1 MVFLLIFFSFVKLIF
16 RLIETTFFI
25 SSFFFF
31 ERHFDERPYWE
42 IILKKSV
49 SNWVILQSRT
59 LSTVPL
65 FNQKC
70 RFFSKS
76 RGFCQLLKFRYKVHW
91 RPVRGEIVDSPWSI
105 AVERRPLVV
114 NHGVNK
120 NELGHNKVV
129 QFLVL
134 ENFERY
140 QKYSFL
146 TFVKSTKTPKYRIVV
161 FIRLIIQSWHHQLNF
176 SVEFSVPQ
184 NSNFCPKMTI
194 FIFFN
199 GFSNCISRN
208 EWRIER
214 KNERN
219 EDITASW
226 HVMAGIHLW

>member
-1 MVFLLIFFSFVKLIF
+1 MRLLFSFHPFFS
-16 RLIETTFFI
+16 
-25 SSFFFF
+25 
-31 ERHFDERPYWE
+31 
-42 IILKKSV
+42 
-49 SNWVILQSRT
+49 SNVILT
-59 LSTVPL
+59 NDPTGKLFWKNLSVIELSYKVELWVPYPYL
-65 FNQKC
+65 IKNAD
-70 RFFSKS
+70 FFQNLEV
-76 RGFCQLLKFRYKVHW
+76 FFQLLKFRYKVHW

-184 NSNFCPKMTI
+184 NSNFCPKMAI
-194 FIFFN
+194 FIFF
-199 GFSNCISRN
+199 
-208 EWRIER
+208 
-214 KNERN
+214 
-219 EDITASW
+219 
-226 HVMAGIHLW
+226 